1 MINETYSYVVKKTG
15 ESTFGAVC
23 TVESLES
30 GQSFELMLR
39 ISDFWDAH
47 LSVGKAL
54 TDGEF
59 EELYEKSGVAKAL
72 SLAEGIVS
80 RGSIS
85 KKALVQKLKRLET
98 DKGHAEKAALI
109 MEERGY
115 IDEDSQAERMAL
127 AFCRRK
133 YWGKRR
139 IIAALIEKGYEKASA
154 LRAADLVPREEY
166 ATALRTVMERKFPDP
181 PVDRKEQDKM
191 IASLTRTGFSLSE
204 IKEYM
209 HSKKL

>member
-1 MINETYSYVVKKTG
+1 MINETHSYVVKKTG
-15 ESTFGAVC
+15 EGSFGALC

-30 GQSFELMLR
+30 GQSFDLMLR

-47 LSVGKAL
+47 LSVGKTL
-54 TDGEF
+54 TDSKF

-98 DKGHAEKAALI
+98 DKNHAEKAALI

-139 IIAALIEKGYEKASA
+139 IIAALLEKGYERDSA
-154 LRAADLVPREEY
+154 FRGADLVPTEEY
-166 ATALRTVMERKFPDP
+166 TAALDAVIERKFPDIP
-181 PVDRKEQDKM
+181 EDKREKDKR
-191 IASLTRTGFSLSE
+191 IASLLRMGFSLSE
-204 IKEYM
+204 ISDAFKRAY
-209 HSKKL
+209 